1 MDYKDYYKILGVS
14 KGASGAE
21 IKAAY
26 RKLAKLHHPDKNPGD
41 KKSEEKFKEIN
52 EANEVLGDPA
62 KRQKYDQLGAQWA
75 QYQHASRGGDARG
88 FDWSQWA
95 AQQGAG
101 GRGARV
107 EFGDLSDLFGGSG
120 EFSDFF
126 TSIFGGGAGQPRTQ
140 TRTRRARSAVS
151 EPPTHEQTVEIT
163 LEESLT
169 GATRRLERGRRKLDI
184 KIPAGAVTGTKVRY
198 AGEGTE
204 DAFGQPGDLILVVKL
219 MEHPVFKLRGEG
231 LDLQVDHPID
241 LYTAVLG
248 GEARVPTLDGSAV
261 LLTIPPES
269 ATGQTLRL
277 RGKGLP
283 KLRETSTRG
292 DLYVRVQVQMPR
304 RLTDEERSLFQKL
317 AALRKKS

>member
-151 EPPTHEQTVEIT
+151 EPPAHEQTVEIT

-184 KIPAGAVTGTKVRY
+184 KIPAGAITGTKVRY

-292 DLYVRVQVQMPR
+292 DLYVRVQVQMPG

>member
-151 EPPTHEQTVEIT
+151 EPPAHEQTVEIT